1 MKTIKLLC
9 FSLFCLMAVNLSA
22 QIYVD
27 LGLSS
32 GTKWKS
38 ANEKGFYS
46 YSSAISTFGHSV
58 PSQEQWMELRNEC
71 DWIWSGMGYK
81 VVGPNGNY
89 ITLPAAGGRDCSGD
103 VYNVGTNGYYWS
115 ATPFDSGNAWFLGF
129 DSSGVYMNDVNRC
142 SGQSVR
148 LVQGQ

>member
-1 MKTIKLLC
+1 MKTIKLLF
-9 FSLFCLMAVNLSA
+9 FSLMCLMAMNLNA
-22 QIYVD
+22 QSYVD

-46 YSSAISTFGHSV
+46 YDEAISTFGNSV

-71 DWIWSGMGYK
+71 DWTWSGMGYK

-89 ITLPAAGGRDCSGD
+89 IVLPAAGIRYCSGD
-103 VYNVGTNGYYWS
+103 VDRVGTNGRYWS
-115 ATPFDSGNAWFLGF
+115 STPLDSERAWTLGF
-129 DSSGVYMNDVNRC
+129 YSSEVSMLDNYRC
-142 SGQSVR
+142 HGQSVR
-148 LVQGQ
+148 LVQSK